1 MTDAHRIAMEAL
13 QRAKCKRTNPLREPS
28 KAEIAR
34 QLEQAL
40 AERNCLAVVY
50 APQPI
55 PSPKKPRP
63 VTNLKALA
71 FAEVLADGA
80 ALMAARA

>member
-1 MTDAHRIAMEAL
+1 MTEAHRIAMEAL
-13 QRAKCKRTNPLREPS
+13 QRAKCKRAKPLRELS
-28 KAEIAR
+28 KAEIAK
-34 QLEQAL
+34 QLQQAL
-40 AERNCLAVVY
+40 AERNCQAIVY
-50 APQPI
+50 AAQPK
-55 PSPKKPRP
+55 PAAKKPRP